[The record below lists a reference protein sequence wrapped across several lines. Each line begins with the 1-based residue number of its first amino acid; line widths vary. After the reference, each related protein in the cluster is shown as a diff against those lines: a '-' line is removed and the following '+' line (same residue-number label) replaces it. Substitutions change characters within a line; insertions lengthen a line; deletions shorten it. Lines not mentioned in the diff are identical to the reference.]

1 MSVRKRRKAVKPT
14 AVGYVKQ
21 LISHDALFG
30 LCIKLLW
37 AKLFLKR
44 VPRHFWT

>member
-1 MSVRKRRKAVKPT
+1 MAIFSKHLVGAHVSFRLPCLRR
-14 AVGYVKQ
+14 
-21 LISHDALFG
+21 HDTLFAI
-30 LCIKLLW
+30 CIKLLW

>member
-14 AVGYVKQ
+14 AVHQ
-21 LISHDALFG
+21 SNLISHDALFA
-30 LCIKLLW
+30 LCRKLLW

-44 VPRHFWT
+44 VPRHLWT